1 MITRTQSLLAILL
14 LWAATY
20 LPALGF
26 SEFHGEEA
34 KRVVP
39 AVSMIDSGQYLVP
52 YLGGQPYLRKPPLVN
67 WLVAASFQL
76 FGTRNEW
83 TARLP
88 STIFILAVAITL
100 VTAGRMVLGPTG
112 STIAALCWLTNLGL
126 IDRARTIEI
135 DAIYASLFAL
145 ALISWLVCWQL
156 YRSPWLTFTVPWIF
170 LGLGLLAKGPA
181 LVCFFYVFLLTVL
194 WRTRRLRELLHPA
207 HAVGVLVMLT
217 IFTAWALPYF
227 LEVRSHSSLETWSH
241 EVAVVF
247 RGEEGRSENW
257 WLNLPSGIAYFL
269 PWIFLLLFIR
279 PNKIVDPAQ
288 RETAHGLTWGTFVPF
303 VAVLLFPGALPR
315 YVLPLGAPISWLIGM
330 AYAHGAFEW
339 RLAIK
344 NFQIRVPRQLIGS
357 LIAIGI
363 VGEIMIFP
371 LRTVTFLKRH
381 ERVKPIAAQINA
393 AALPGEPLY
402 AIGQVSQPYFFYV
415 RAPVIYVSTLD
426 DLPATA
432 RNFFI
437 QSRDLEKLEANPRW
451 NVLRPQLVAR
461 IPRYRN
467 REAMI
472 FAVKPKKD

>member
-1 MITRTQSLLAILL
+1 
-14 LWAATY
+14 
-20 LPALGF
+20 
-26 SEFHGEEA
+26 
-34 KRVVP
+34 
-39 AVSMIDSGQYLVP
+39 
-52 YLGGQPYLRKPPLVN
+52 
-67 WLVAASFQL
+67 
-76 FGTRNEW
+76 
-83 TARLP
+83 
-88 STIFILAVAITL
+88 
-100 VTAGRMVLGPTG
+100 
-112 STIAALCWLTNLGL
+112 
-126 IDRARTIEI
+126 
-135 DAIYASLFAL
+135 
-145 ALISWLVCWQL
+145 
-156 YRSPWLTFTVPWIF
+156 
-170 LGLGLLAKGPA
+170 
-181 LVCFFYVFLLTVL
+181 
-194 WRTRRLRELLHPA
+194 
-207 HAVGVLVMLT
+207 MLT

-241 EVAVVF
+241 EVAVAY
-247 RGEEGRSENW
+247 RGEEGRSEDW

-279 PNKIVDPAQ
+279 LNKIVDPAQ
-288 RETAHGLTWGTFVPF
+288 REVARGLTWGTFVPF

-339 RLAIK
+339 RLAIR

-363 VGEIMIFP
+363 VGEIVIFP
-371 LRTVTFLKRH
+371 LRTMTFLKRH
-381 ERVKPIAAQINA
+381 ERVKPIAEQINA
-393 AALPGEPLY
+393 VALPGEPLY

-437 QSRDLEKLEANPRW
+437 QSRDLEKLEANPQW

>member
-76 FGTRNEW
+76 FGIRNEW
-83 TARLP
+83 AARLP

-100 VTAGRMVLGPTG
+100 VTAGRMVLG
-112 STIAALCWLTNLGL
+112 
-126 IDRARTIEI
+126 R
-135 DAIYASLFAL
+135 
-145 ALISWLVCWQL
+145 
-156 YRSPWLTFTVPWIF
+156 
-170 LGLGLLAKGPA
+170 
-181 LVCFFYVFLLTVL
+181 
-194 WRTRRLRELLHPA
+194 
-207 HAVGVLVMLT
+207 
-217 IFTAWALPYF
+217 
-227 LEVRSHSSLETWSH
+227 
-241 EVAVVF
+241 
-247 RGEEGRSENW
+247 
-257 WLNLPSGIAYFL
+257 
-269 PWIFLLLFIR
+269 
-279 PNKIVDPAQ
+279 
-288 RETAHGLTWGTFVPF
+288 
-303 VAVLLFPGALPR
+303 
-315 YVLPLGAPISWLIGM
+315 
-330 AYAHGAFEW
+330 
-339 RLAIK
+339 
-344 NFQIRVPRQLIGS
+344 

-363 VGEIMIFP
+363 VGEIVIFP
-371 LRTVTFLKRH
+371 LRTMTFLKRH
-381 ERVKPIAAQINA
+381 ERVKPIAEQINA
-393 AALPGEPLY
+393 VALPGEPLY

-437 QSRDLEKLEANPRW
+437 QSRDLEKLEANPQW